1 VYYTLS
7 NPFPNPFNS
16 WIQFD
21 VGIYSEGKVILTVF
35 DINGKEIERLWS
47 NNIEKGVYSIQ
58 WNADG
63 VSSGVYF
70 INLNGKNGS
79 VNRKIC
85 LQK

>member
-1 VYYTLS
+1 MNIFQQSNITLT
-7 NPFPNPFNS
+7 
-16 WIQFD
+16 I
-21 VGIYSEGKVILTVF
+21 F
-35 DINGKEIERLWS
+35 DIYGKEVEILWS
-47 NNIEKGVYSIQ
+47 NNIEKGVYPIQ

-85 LQK
+85 LLK